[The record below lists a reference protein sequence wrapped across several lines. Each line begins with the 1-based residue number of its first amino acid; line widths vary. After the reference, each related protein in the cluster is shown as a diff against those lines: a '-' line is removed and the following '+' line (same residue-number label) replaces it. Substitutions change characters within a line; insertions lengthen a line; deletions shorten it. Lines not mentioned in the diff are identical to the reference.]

1 MIMTDNNSIQPNS
14 DSWKGCTLEELRQ
27 RRLLAYVRVQLQKE
41 KLASSLAASQEAR
54 SKGFLGLISGNM
66 SVFDYVRL
74 GFKAYLFARRFF
86 IKSNR

>member
-1 MIMTDNNSIQPNS
+1 MTDNNSIHTNS
-14 DSWKGCTLEELRQ
+14 DSWNGCTLEELRQ

-41 KLASSLAASQEAR
+41 KLTSSLAAPQGS
-54 SKGFLGLISGNM
+54 SGNGILGAISGKM

>member
-1 MIMTDNNSIQPNS
+1 MIMTDNNSIHTNS
-14 DSWKGCTLEELRQ
+14 DSWNGCTLEELRQ
-27 RRLLAYVRVQLQKE
+27 RRLLAYVKVQLQKE
-41 KLASSLAASQEAR
+41 KLTSSLAAPQEAR
-54 SKGFLGLISGNM
+54 SKGLLGLISGNM

>member
-1 MIMTDNNSIQPNS
+1 MTDNNPIQSNS
-14 DSWKGCTLEELRQ
+14 DSWNGYTLEELRQ
-27 RRLLAYVRVQLQKE
+27 RRLLAYVKVQLQKE
-41 KLASSLAASQEAR
+41 KLTSSLAAPQEAR

-66 SVFDYVRL
+66 SVFDYLRL

>member
-1 MIMTDNNSIQPNS
+1 MTDNNPIQSNS
-14 DSWKGCTLEELRQ
+14 DSWNGYTLEELRQ
-27 RRLLAYVRVQLQKE
+27 RRLLAYVKVQLQKE
-41 KLASSLAASQEAR
+41 KLASSLAASHEAR

>member
-1 MIMTDNNSIQPNS
+1 MIDNNPIQSNS
-14 DSWKGCTLEELRQ
+14 DSRKGYTLEELRQ
-27 RRLLAYVRVQLQKE
+27 RRLLAYVKVQLQKE

-74 GFKAYLFARRFF
+74 GFKAFFLARRFF
-86 IKSNR
+86 HKV

>member
-1 MIMTDNNSIQPNS
+1 MTDNNPIQSNS
-14 DSWKGCTLEELRQ
+14 DSWNGYTLEELRQ
-27 RRLLAYVRVQLQKE
+27 RRLLAYVKVQLQKE
-41 KLASSLAASQEAR
+41 KLTSSLAASQEAR
-54 SKGFLGLISGNM
+54 SKGLLGLISGNM